1 MASLELADLLYCF
14 TICHRNDQQIRA
26 AGAARRCYLLSPPK
40 LPSSGMLLLF
50 EVQPTRSTRVAH
62 NQRWFAFSR
71 CKGAF
76 YLATRNKT
84 QLQSSGL
91 QQTMQGLPTLR
102 VGAQRR
108 GLQPPSRRW
117 RGRQGLNLPAVYYRV
132 EGLTTTPAWE
142 ANSSLRRQRC
152 HPLPL

>member
-1 MASLELADLLYCF
+1 MRY
-14 TICHRNDQQIRA
+14 
-26 AGAARRCYLLSPPK
+26 YLLSPPK

-108 GLQPPSRRW
+108 GLQPPSHVGGA
-117 RGRQGLNLPAVYYRV
+117 GRA
-132 EGLTTTPAWE
+132 
-142 ANSSLRRQRC
+142 
-152 HPLPL
+152 

>member
-1 MASLELADLLYCF
+1 
-14 TICHRNDQQIRA
+14 
-26 AGAARRCYLLSPPK
+26 
-40 LPSSGMLLLF
+40 MLLLF

-108 GLQPPSRRW
+108 GLQPLASSRRW
-117 RGRQGLNLPAVYYRV
+117 RGRQGLNLPGFWPGRRSYNDPIVGSQLKFAAAEMSSSAALSTSSRLDRARSSTEKTVKALWRV
-132 EGLTTTPAWE
+132 
-142 ANSSLRRQRC
+142 
-152 HPLPL
+152 